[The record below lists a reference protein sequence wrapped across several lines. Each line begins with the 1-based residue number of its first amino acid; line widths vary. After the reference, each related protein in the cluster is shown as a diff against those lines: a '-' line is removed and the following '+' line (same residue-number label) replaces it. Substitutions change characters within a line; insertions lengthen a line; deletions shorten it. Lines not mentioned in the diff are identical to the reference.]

1 LTKNGDYFEMDW
13 DRSEGTICFHKN
25 DSRLVWTSSLE
36 YNHPRLLAF
45 SQDIVLVRWFDR
57 TNNKSQLKIHR

>member
-36 YNHPRLLAF
+36 HNHPRLMAF